1 MPTPLDT
8 DQTVRTVAVR
18 FKTAGK
24 LFYYNAGQIDLKPDD
39 WVVVDTGKGTEA
51 GRVVLPPRL
60 VEVSQLTEPLNPI
73 LRLASEEDI
82 NRMLSLKTRSKD
94 ALLKCAERV
103 KAYQLPMKLVDAEY
117 NLDTSRLTFYFTS
130 DGRVD
135 FRQLVRDLAS
145 IFRTRIELRQIG
157 VRDRA
162 KIVGGVGKCGETL
175 CCSTWQTD
183 FPPVSVKT
191 AKDQDLPLI
200 PSHLTGEC
208 GRLLCCLR
216 FEQDMYNEMK
226 KDMPAVGERVH
237 GPGGLGRV
245 EARNILKGTVTVG
258 LDSGMV
264 VGGPHQEYNREAKDG
279 SNLIAGYDPA
289 RDAIFEVGDD
299 GDLSF
304 LEED

>member
-1 MPTPLDT
+1 MPTPIET
-8 DQTVRTVAVR
+8 GQIRTVAIR
-18 FKTAGK
+18 FKAAGK
-24 LFYYNAGQIDLKPDD
+24 LFYYNAGDLELNSDD
-39 WVVVDTGKGTEA
+39 WVVVDTGKGTEV
-51 GRVVLPPRL
+51 GRVVLPPRI
-60 VEVSQLTEPLNPI
+60 VEVSQLTEELHPV
-73 LRLASEEDI
+73 LRLAGDEDI
-82 NRMLSLKTRSKD
+82 GRMMSLKARSKE
-94 ALLKCAERV
+94 ALVKCAERI
-103 KAYQLPMKLVDAEY
+103 KIHQLPMKLIDAEY

-130 DGRVD
+130 EGRVD

-162 KIVGGVGKCGETL
+162 KMVGGVGKCGETL

-237 GPGGLGRV
+237 YAGGTGQV
-245 EARNILKGTVTVG
+245 EARNILKGLVTVG
-258 LDSGMV
+258 LDSGA
-264 VGGPHQEYNREAKDG
+264 GLQAHYSEFTREARNAASLVG
-279 SNLIAGYDPA
+279 GYDPSK
-289 RDAIFEVGDD
+289 DAVFSVDEE

-304 LEED
+304 LEDN